1 MPPSEEMV
9 EVYRCNAGMEA
20 DRAIVEI
27 LEPAGIEAFLRD
39 RVSHAMPAPD
49 ATPGNYFIAVAA
61 EDAVTARAALRE
73 ALEDE
78 ALDPAEGE
86 VIEPEDDEDAE
97 DEDAEEEV

>member
-9 EVYRCNAGMEA
+9 EVYRANAAMEA
-20 DRAIVEI
+20 DRAIVEV

-61 EDAVTARAALRE
+61 EDAANARVALRE

-86 VIEPEDDEDAE
+86 VLDAE
-97 DEDAEEEV
+97 DEDEADDDDGEDEL